1 MKDPGMARGWSANI
15 EELTTKNT
23 TFRTEVF
30 TGKNLQLTVMS
41 IGPGEEIG
49 LEVHDDVDQ
58 FLRVEAG
65 SAKVV
70 MGATKGALDETHE
83 LQDDFA
89 VIIPAGTWHNVLN
102 TGKTALK
109 LYSIY
114 TPPEHPPGTVH
125 KTKAEADAAEA
136 EHHH

>member
-1 MKDPGMARGWSANI
+1 MARGWSANI
-15 EELTTKNT
+15 EELTTNNT

-58 FLRVEAG
+58 FLRIEQGKGRLESGPAKDQLTDNHDVEDDW
-65 SAKVV
+65 
-70 MGATKGALDETHE
+70 AL
-83 LQDDFA
+83 
-89 VIIPAGTWHNVLN
+89 IIPAGTWHNVKN
-102 TGKTALK
+102 TGDGPLK

-114 TPPEHPPGTVH
+114 APPEHPDGTVH
-125 KTKAEADAAEA
+125 ATKAEADAAEA
-136 EHHH
+136 EHGH

>member
-1 MKDPGMARGWSANI
+1 MARGWSANI
-15 EELTTKNT
+15 EELTTNNT

-30 TGKNLQLTVMS
+30 TGKNMQLTVMS

-49 LEVHDDVDQ
+49 LEVHSDVDQ

-70 MGATKGALDETHE
+70 MGASKDKLDETHE
-83 LQDDFA
+83 LRDDFA

-102 TGKTALK
+102 TGKDALK